1 MRVLATIKYSSFGS
15 VMQSQQDDLAQWV
28 DEILTGVWYYQ
39 VRCRNSGSSQLRTQP
54 GISRCLFLTAA
65 KQWYASELRR

>member
-1 MRVLATIKYSSFGS
+1 MRVLATIRRSSFAP

-39 VRCRNSGSSQLRTQP
+39 VRAE
-54 GISRCLFLTAA
+54 TAA
-65 KQWYASELRR
+65 LGNRALTRDSPGVTTCSKATVRF